1 MEIGVMVCVCE
12 FYSVI
17 MFLRLFFQTKGVL
30 LKYLTCIYSS
40 YKIMVIKSFE
50 IEQTHVLWLQQ
61 IEKRLVKQCRQ
72 SIDKIS

>member
-1 MEIGVMVCVCE
+1 
-12 FYSVI
+12 

-30 LKYLTCIYSS
+30 LKYLLYLSCTYSS

-50 IEQTHVLWLQQ
+50 IEQTHVLSLQQ

-72 SIDKIS
+72 SVDKIS